1 MAVNYKVDMDIVTKD
16 DIESK
21 IFRLKGDY
29 LDFCIAI
36 AELQALKDEGW
47 GKIKRDLVYVWLLKE
62 EDDVSKI
69 DEAMIRGLSKK
80 QKEELAEWHKEH
92 EWSAWWAE
100 QYEREIVQSYTYMR
114 KLEQELATY
123 NDTVGKIIQRINYFK
138 SLI

>member
-36 AELQALKDEGW
+36 AELQALIDDGW

-62 EDDVSKI
+62 EDDVSVI